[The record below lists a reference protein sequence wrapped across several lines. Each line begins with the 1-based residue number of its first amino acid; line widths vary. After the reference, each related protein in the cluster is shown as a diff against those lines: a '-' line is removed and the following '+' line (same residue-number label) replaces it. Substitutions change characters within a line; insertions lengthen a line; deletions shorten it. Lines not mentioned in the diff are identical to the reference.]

1 MRPAQWSQLQ
11 SLTKLAKS
19 AAANAS
25 GSAMPSS
32 YLATPSTVSSLDEM
46 EIQKIRSVL
55 TSRGI
60 KPSVLRLTA
69 DNPPR
74 IEMQASDAMFSVL
87 LGVLD
92 ELRTTWSLYPE
103 QLNVVSSSGAGIVNI
118 SGVLVQYGA
127 QFANSTAGMR

>member
-1 MRPAQWSQLQ
+1 
-11 SLTKLAKS
+11 
-19 AAANAS
+19 
-25 GSAMPSS
+25 MPSS